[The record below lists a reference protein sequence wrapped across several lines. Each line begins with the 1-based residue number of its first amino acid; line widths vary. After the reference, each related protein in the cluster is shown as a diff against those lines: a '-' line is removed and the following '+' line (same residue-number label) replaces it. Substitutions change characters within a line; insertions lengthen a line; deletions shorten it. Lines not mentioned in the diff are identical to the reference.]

1 MILSPSLSLNAP
13 SALQAAIGM
22 LQEGKA
28 QQENIQRITS
38 VTIVAGSAVVKPSI
52 DGVWQTGERNDA
64 NEYRLSSV
72 FHNANGKGEAYV
84 RFNHDNSTL
93 YSLIDVPSDDG
104 SIRPGNHSGLASI
117 ALDTNM
123 DGLSPSDSA
132 DANVFF
138 DILQCNHPRELLRI
152 K

>member
-1 MILSPSLSLNAP
+1 M
-13 SALQAAIGM
+13 
-22 LQEGKA
+22 
-28 QQENIQRITS
+28 
-38 VTIVAGSAVVKPSI
+38 KPSI

-84 RFNHDNSTL
+84 RFKHDNSTL

-104 SIRPGNHSGLASI
+104 SIRPGNYSGLASI